1 MTSRR
6 LAAAHVFADD
16 LDAPILAKED
26 RHHLGR
32 VLRMRVG
39 EIISVSNGAGSWRL
53 FSVANA
59 ELDLSPI
66 GDVNNVERPQFGAAV
81 AFSLTKGER
90 PELVVQKLT
99 ELGIDHIIPV
109 FTERTIVRWDSSKV
123 ERNHDRLVKVVRE
136 AAMQS
141 RAVFLP
147 RLHHPVRGLGE
158 LIKLM
163 ADLGMKDGL
172 AMAEPDGEPL
182 SDGVTSIMIGPEGGF
197 TPEECVAISR
207 HVVLPGGIL
216 RAETAAI
223 AAGVLLAH
231 RRSATH
237 GYES

>member
-16 LDAPILAKED
+16 LDAPILAEED

-32 VLRMRVG
+32 VLRFRVG
-39 EIISVSNGAGSWRL
+39 EIVSVSNGTGAWRL

-59 ELDLSPI
+59 DLDLSPI
-66 GDVNNVERPQFGAAV
+66 SDVDQVERPRVGAAV

-109 FTERTIVRWDSSKV
+109 FTERTIVRWDSSKM
-123 ERNHDRLVKVVRE
+123 ERNHERLVKVVRE

-147 RLHHPVRGLGE
+147 RVHHPVHGLGE

-163 ADLGMKDGL
+163 TDLGMKDGMAL
-172 AMAEPDGEPL
+172 AEPDGEPI
-182 SDGVTSIMIGPEGGF
+182 SDVVTSIMIGPEGGF
-197 TPEECVAISR
+197 TPEECVALSR

-231 RRSATH
+231 QRSVVH
-237 GYES
+237 GYQP

>member
-6 LAAAHVFADD
+6 TAAAHVFADD
-16 LDAPILAKED
+16 LDVPILTEEV

-32 VLRMRVG
+32 VLRLRVG

-53 FSVANA
+53 FSVASA
-59 ELDLSPI
+59 DLDLSPI
-66 GDVNNVERPQFGAAV
+66 ADVDQVERPQVSTAV

-109 FTERTIVRWDSSKV
+109 ITERTIVRWDTSKM

-147 RLHHPVRGLGE
+147 RLHLPVRGLGE
-158 LIKLM
+158 LLSLM
-163 ADLGMKDGL
+163 AELGMKDGL
-172 AMAEPDGEPL
+172 ALAEPDGEL
-182 SDGVTSIMIGPEGGF
+182 MSSDISSIIVGPEGGF
-197 TPEECVAISR
+197 TADECAQIPR
-207 HVVLPGGIL
+207 HVALPGGIL

-231 RRSATH
+231 QRSAIH